1 MSDIK
6 CVSLH
11 RTRRK
16 WNFQLL
22 SIGSNLCLCQYFPN
36 IYATFE
42 KTNSLTFFPSGQFR
56 MIYLLEVAGT
66 KHPTNY
72 TQPRAEQCEDGFI
85 KMEVVC
91 CLQHDTIIHVFLCV
105 QLLLLLLLFIFY
117 AFRLILRVCLLL
129 LLLFRVW
136 RELGSSALFSS
147 LQLTSADI

>member
-1 MSDIK
+1 MCIFTLNETEVKLPIVVHWQQFMPVSIFSKYLRNFWKDKLVDI
-6 CVSLH
+6 
-11 RTRRK
+11 
-16 WNFQLL
+16 
-22 SIGSNLCLCQYFPN
+22 
-36 IYATFE
+36 
-42 KTNSLTFFPSGQFR
+42 FPSGQFR

-105 QLLLLLLLFIFY
+105 QLLLLLLFIFY
-117 AFRLILRVCLLL
+117 AFRLILHVCLLL